1 MKKTA
6 TLVLALLAAQLSIA
20 PLPAR
25 AQAHEHGAA
34 RLDIAV
40 EGNTVSLQ
48 FEAPLES
55 LFGFE
60 RVPRNAAERRL
71 VDAGIARL
79 KAGERMFQL
88 DPAAGCSLQR
98 VTLTSAALE
107 LGTPAAAAASNA
119 EHADL
124 DASFEFACKNAASLG
139 AIEVSL
145 FDGFAKLQRIDVQAA
160 TPKGQFKRSLKRP
173 MTRIALQR

>member
-60 RVPRNAAERRL
+60 RAPRSAAEQRL

-79 KAGERMFQL
+79 KAGERMFQF
-88 DPAAGCSLQR
+88 DVAAGCSLQR
-98 VTLTSAALE
+98 ITLTSAALQ
-107 LGTPAAAAASNA
+107 LGAAAPTAAPKS

-124 DASFEFACKNAASLG
+124 DASFEFACKNVAMLG
-139 AIEVSL
+139 SIEVSL
-145 FDGFAKLQRIDVQAA
+145 FDAFAKLQRIDVQAA
-160 TPKGQFKRSLKRP
+160 TQKGQFKRSLKRP
-173 MTRIALQR
+173 MTRITLQR